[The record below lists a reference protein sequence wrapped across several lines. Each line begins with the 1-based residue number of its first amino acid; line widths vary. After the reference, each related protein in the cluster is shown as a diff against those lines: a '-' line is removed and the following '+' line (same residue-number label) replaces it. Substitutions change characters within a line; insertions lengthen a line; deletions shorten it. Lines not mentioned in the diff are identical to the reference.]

1 MDYVKPTAV
10 VTAMV
15 DAGTAKLALAPR
27 DLVIRGAMAGGL
39 LASATA
45 LALTGAMQT
54 GIPLVGAII
63 FPVSLVIIVLLGLEL
78 LTGSFALLPLG
89 AMENNV
95 PVERVVANF
104 AWVFL
109 GNLIGSVAFGCLLT
123 VALTGAGTT
132 APTGIAKSIVA
143 LAEAKTNGYAA
154 MGFAG
159 MITVFVKAI
168 LCNWLV
174 SLGVVMGMT
183 STSTVGKVCAVWLP
197 IFMFFAQS
205 FEHSI
210 VNMFLIPTGM
220 LLGANVSFFDWWF
233 WNQIPVT
240 LGNFVA
246 GFLLTGM
253 ALYSTYRPTVP
264 AAIPA
269 SMKTPAE

>member
-1 MDYVKPTAV
+1 MDYVKPAAV

-15 DAGTAKLALAPR
+15 DAGTAKLALSPR
-27 DLVIRGAMAGGL
+27 DLVIRGALAGGL

-95 PVERVVANF
+95 PVERVLANF
-104 AWVFL
+104 GWVFL
-109 GNLIGSVAFGCLLT
+109 GNLIGSMAFGGLLA
-123 VALTGAGTT
+123 VALTGAGTA
-132 APTGIAKSIVA
+132 APSGIAKSIVA
-143 LAEAKTNGYAA
+143 LAEAKTTGYAA
-154 MGFAG
+154 MGYAG
-159 MITVFVKAI
+159 MVTVVVKAI

-174 SLGVVMGMT
+174 SLGVVMGLT
-183 STSTVGKVCAVWLP
+183 STSTVGKICAVWLP
-197 IFMFFAQS
+197 IFMFFAQG
-205 FEHSI
+205 FEHTV

-220 LLGANVSFFDWWF
+220 LLGARVSMFDWWF

-240 LGNFVA
+240 LGNFVG
-246 GFLLTGM
+246 GFLLTGF
-253 ALYSTYRPTVP
+253 ALYATYRPGT
-264 AAIPA
+264 AGAIPA